1 MRRVAA
7 AKFGK
12 RQPESNRASL
22 SVPPGRRPLHG
33 QEIGPATHRAGFG
46 PPSRPRQARALI
58 RGGPAKQVKQAWE
71 VVRPS
76 LPPARRAVLRPSRRK
91 AGRLRHPP
99 YRAGFRPPPRAPQSR
114 LRIPGG
120 AANQVQPAWGVVD
133 DCPEDIPVMPRE
145 LKVIETYL
153 AALLHES
160 SELTSLEAEKAA
172 IESVKP
178 DVE

>member
-12 RQPESNRASL
+12 RQPESNQASP
-22 SVPPGRRPLHG
+22 SVPPGRCPLHG
-33 QEIGPATHRAGFG
+33 QKIGPATQRAGFG
-46 PPSRPRQARALI
+46 PPPRPRQARALI
-58 RGGPAKQVKQAWE
+58 RGGPAKQVKQAWK
-71 VVRPS
+71 VVRPA
-76 LPPARRAVLRPSRRK
+76 LPPARRAALRPSRK

-99 YRAGFRPPPRAPQSR
+99 YWAGLRPPPRAPQSR
-114 LRIPGG
+114 LQIPGG
-120 AANQVQPAWGVVD
+120 AANQVQPAWDVVD
-133 DCPEDIPVMPRE
+133 DFPEDIPVMPRE
-145 LKVIETYL
+145 LKVVETYL

-160 SELTSLEAEKAA
+160 LEPTSLEADKAA